1 MQFYI
6 TFILLRP
13 PTPPIALKHFKL
25 SKNNNS
31 CDTANRE
38 SSQSIG

>member
-25 SKNNNS
+25 SKNNNNTS
-31 CDTANRE
+31 CDPAE